1 MTIPVCVCLLLEKK
15 VHRTEFIFLKWLFF
29 FESMNESHILMIGI
43 FYFESKT
50 TTTTTKKRGHN
61 ISMYYLFVT
70 KTKRLMIPIFSIFPI
85 VFILL

>member
-1 MTIPVCVCLLLEKK
+1 MTIPVCVFVVGKK

-29 FESMNESHILMIGI
+29 FESMNESHTLMIGI
-43 FYFESKT
+43 FYFESKTT

-61 ISMYYLFVT
+61 ISMYYLFVA